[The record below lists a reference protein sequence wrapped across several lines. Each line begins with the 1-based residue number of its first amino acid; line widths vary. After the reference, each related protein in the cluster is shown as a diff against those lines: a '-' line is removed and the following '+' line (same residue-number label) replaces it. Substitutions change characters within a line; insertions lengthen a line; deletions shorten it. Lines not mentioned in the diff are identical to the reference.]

1 YRPRPNV
8 KALAKQ
14 YFHYGRWRHVVA
26 RTHPGTINM
35 RYLAPPAAVVGVAA
49 GLVAAPFF
57 WPALILPLGYLAAI
71 LAGSVVTG
79 SGLPAKSRLWL
90 PIAYITMHMSWGLG
104 FLTSPPSLAK
114 NA

>member
-1 YRPRPNV
+1 
-8 KALAKQ
+8 
-14 YFHYGRWRHVVA
+14 
-26 RTHPGTINM
+26 M

-114 NA
+114 NAAASLARTQQGTGANPARQG